1 LEGKG
6 GVNSYFLLI
15 ETNKCI
21 PLQKND
27 ERMNLHYKFIIVIIT
42 IFLLCQCGSNR
53 FQMTNSNVVVDD
65 EIIILD
71 NDISTN
77 DSNDFENTIVD
88 LMEPK
93 IKYRDEFGNPVT
105 NIIIQNPNI
114 KTELNGFAM
123 VVITF
128 NCMDSLHIVNVE
140 IRSLQMKEIINDSIV
155 FDYSIFINKKKN
167 KAINFYSKKL
177 ETIIRNLKFWIEED
191 DKKRHNLYLSINK
204 RFLFFF
210 KVRVIPGG

>member
-1 LEGKG
+1 
-6 GVNSYFLLI
+6 
-15 ETNKCI
+15 
-21 PLQKND
+21 
-27 ERMNLHYKFIIVIIT
+27 MNLHYKFIIVIIT

-53 FQMTNSNVVVDD
+53 FQMTNSNVVMDD
-65 EIIILD
+65 EIIIPD

-93 IKYRDEFGNPVT
+93 IEYRDEFGNPVT

-114 KTELNGFAM
+114 KTELKGFAM

-128 NCMDSLHIVNVE
+128 DCMDSLHVVNVE

-155 FDYSIFINKKKN
+155 FDYCIFINKKKN